1 MISDHR
7 DLSGLMIDLMNLP
20 ASTGAGFFF
29 AEKKMDQPPRLTA
42 SPRAHESEDRVRRLP
57 ASYS

>member
-20 ASTGAGFFF
+20 ASTGAGFFLLRR
-29 AEKKMDQPPRLTA
+29 KRTSRL
-42 SPRAHESEDRVRRLP
+42 D
-57 ASYS
+57 